1 MALTIDWMNGCS
13 RFPLERTRIPTLTH
27 FRSDAKSLKGQD
39 RWNQGMQ
46 RKYIDMIG
54 SIDTLTKEVATLRKQ
69 VDVLSSRDTV
79 KTREAVGS
87 KRQKQ

>member
-1 MALTIDWMNGCS
+1 
-13 RFPLERTRIPTLTH
+13 
-27 FRSDAKSLKGQD
+27 
-39 RWNQGMQ
+39 MQ

-69 VDVLSSRDTV
+69 VDVLSSRDAV